1 MPVNSAEKSLSVTG
15 KCLLYW
21 GRGGWLLPAV
31 PDCTAWSGVMKRR
44 MLCPSTQAANES
56 KEEYKMIRILRN
68 PFCLLTFVAM
78 LVNACVSTQL
88 TSVWKDPAYQ
98 TRPAKIMVV
107 GVARNPINRRLFED
121 EFVRQLKSRG
131 TDAIAS
137 YTVIPDK
144 QQGDQ
149 EAIAQKVKELGADT
163 ILITRLVSKKTVQV
177 YVPGTA
183 YYPPPYDG
191 RWPDY
196 YGYGYRYMYTPGYI
210 AEDQYAV
217 IETNLYE
224 AKSDKLIWAA
234 SSETGIG
241 DSNQNLI
248 QSYIS
253 VMVNNMIGLG
263 LLGK

>member
-1 MPVNSAEKSLSVTG
+1 MRA
-15 KCLLYW
+15 
-21 GRGGWLLPAV
+21 
-31 PDCTAWSGVMKRR
+31 
-44 MLCPSTQAANES
+44 
-56 KEEYKMIRILRN
+56 LRN
-68 PFCLLTFVAM
+68 PFALFILIAM
-78 LVNACVSTQL
+78 LVTACASTRL
-88 TSVWKDPAYQ
+88 TSVWKDPSYQ

-107 GVARNPINRRLFED
+107 GVAKNPLNRRLFED
-121 EFVRQLKSRG
+121 EFVHQLKSRG

-137 YTVIPDK
+137 YTVVSDE

-149 EAIAQKVKELGADT
+149 DAIAKKVAELGADAV
-163 ILITRLVSKKTVQV
+163 LITRTVSKKIVQV

-183 YYPPPYDG
+183 YYPPPYYG

-210 AEDQYAV
+210 AEDEYAV

-241 DSNQNLI
+241 DTDQNLI
-248 QSYIS
+248 QSYIG
-253 VMVNNMIGLG
+253 VMVKNMIGLG